1 MRVKDTVHFKW
12 YKTAFLFLFI
22 LVGFGLSVHAT
33 GANLRQVVQN
43 SNQMV
48 QFFERFLSPDMAY
61 TSQVMGP
68 LVTTIQ
74 MSIVGT
80 FLGVIG
86 AIPVAFLATTI
97 ITDNPFV
104 SFVFRFILS
113 IVRTIPTLLLG
124 AFLVAV
130 FGIGAGTG
138 VLTIAVFT
146 FGMVSQLI
154 FEAIENIDYDPIEA
168 MTAVGANKLKVI
180 FWGVIPQVLVYIASY
195 ALYAFEVNI
204 RASLVLGYVGAGGV
218 GVLINTAMSLSR
230 YDRVAVI
237 VFIIFLVILVI
248 DRLSEFVRARLI

>member
-1 MRVKDTVHFKW
+1 MKIRDTVHFQW
-12 YKTAFLFLFI
+12 YKKVFLFLFV
-22 LVGFGLSVHAT
+22 LVGVILSIRTT
-33 GANLRQVVQN
+33 GANLRQVLQN
-43 SNQMV
+43 SHQMV
-48 QFFERFLSPDMAY
+48 QFFERFLTPDLDY
-61 TSQVMGP
+61 TNQIIGP
-68 LVTTIQ
+68 LLTTIQ

-80 FLGVIG
+80 FLGVVS
-86 AIPVAFLATTI
+86 AIPIAFLATTI
-97 ITDNPFV
+97 ITDNPII
-104 SFVFRFILS
+104 SFIFRFILS
-113 IVRTIPTLLLG
+113 VVRTIPTLLLG

-138 VLTIAVFT
+138 VLTIDIFT

-237 VFIIFLVILVI
+237 VFIIFVVILVI
-248 DRLSEFVRARLI
+248 DQLSEFVRARLI

>member
-1 MRVKDTVHFKW
+1 MKLKGTVHFDW
-12 YKTAFLFLFI
+12 YKKLFLVL
-22 LVGFGLSVHAT
+22 LVGIGLTFSIYQTDADI
-33 GANLRQVVQN
+33 AQVIRN

-48 QFFERFLSPDMAY
+48 QFFSRFLEPDISYFNQIM
-61 TSQVMGP
+61 QP
-68 LVTTIQ
+68 LLITIQ
-74 MSIVGT
+74 MSVVGT
-80 FLGVIG
+80 FLGVVI
-86 AIPVAFLATTI
+86 AVPIAFLATTV
-97 ITDNPFV
+97 ITENPV
-104 SFVFRFILS
+104 ISFVFRFLLS

-138 VLTIAVFT
+138 VLTIAIFT

-180 FWGVIPQVLVYIASY
+180 FWGVIPQVFVYIVSY
-195 ALYAFEVNI
+195 SLYAFEVNI

-237 VFIIFLVILVI
+237 VFVIFVVIICI
-248 DRLSEFVRARLI
+248 DRLSEFVRARLL